1 VKLRTAILSAAL
13 TTGLL
18 VSIPASSETL
28 QEALAMS
35 YARNPDLDAA
45 RALLRVTDEL
55 VPQAQAGWRPTV
67 TLQANTNRNY
77 TNEILGGDGPHT
89 RFRFWNGSQSVQV
102 QIVQPL
108 FRGGRTTAQI
118 SRASNNVQSQR
129 QSLKATEQQVL
140 LLAATAYLDVVR
152 DQVVLDLNRN
162 NESNLQRQLQ
172 ASRDRFRVGEITRTD
187 VSLSESR
194 FSRAT
199 ADKITAAGQLNAS
212 RATYQRVI
220 GEFPKKVAQEN
231 FTFPLPKTLE
241 EAVEQSET
249 QNPNVLAA
257 EYAERASRD
266 NIDDINGSRL
276 PQVNAVGTLSRTWSN
291 NGNTNNNP
299 LSANIVRGDNATIG
313 VQATWQL
320 YSGGLTS
327 SQVRQAKQQT
337 NQRLLE
343 LESQKRGARE
353 TTTRAW
359 EQLQAS
365 RAAIVSRKTQVEA
378 ANLALEGTRQEAL
391 VGSKTVLDTLDAEQ
405 EALNAQTDLV
415 RVQHDEQVAAF
426 QLLAAIGR
434 LTGPDLGLAVAYY
447 DANRNYDR
455 VKNKLFGTD
464 IGE

>member
-1 VKLRTAILSAAL
+1 MKLHKAILSAVL

-18 VSIPASSETL
+18 VSIPASAETL

-35 YARNPDLDAA
+35 YARNPDLDSA
-45 RALLRVTDEL
+45 RALLRATDEL

-67 TLQANTNRNY
+67 TLSANAQRSY
-77 TNEILGGDGPHT
+77 TNEILGGDATHQ
-89 RFRFWNGSQSVQV
+89 RFRFWNSGQSVAV

-108 FRGGRTTAQI
+108 FRGGRTAAQI
-118 SRASNNVQSQR
+118 SRASNSVQQQR

-140 LLAATAYLDVVR
+140 LAAATSYLDVAR
-152 DQVVLDLNRN
+152 DQAVLELNRN

-212 RATYQRVI
+212 RATYQRVV
-220 GEFPKKVAQEN
+220 GEFPKKIVQEN
-231 FTFPLPKTLE
+231 FTFPLPKSLE
-241 EAVEQSET
+241 EAVELAET

-276 PQVNAVGTLSRTWSN
+276 PQVNAVGTVSRNWA
-291 NGNTNNNP
+291 GNTGNP
-299 LSANIVRGDNATIG
+299 LSAPIARTDNATFG

-320 YSGGLTS
+320 YSGGLVS

-337 NQRLLE
+337 GQRLLE
-343 LESQKRGARE
+343 LESQKRLARE
-353 TTTRAW
+353 NAIRAW
-359 EQLQAS
+359 EGLQAS

>member
-1 VKLRTAILSAAL
+1 MKLRNAILTAAL

-18 VSIPASSETL
+18 AALPASAETL

-35 YARNPDLDAA
+35 YARNPDLDSA
-45 RALLRVTDEL
+45 RALLRATDEL
-55 VPQAQAGWRPTV
+55 VPQAQSGWRPTV
-67 TLQANTNRNY
+67 TLQGNATRNW
-77 TNEILGGDGPHT
+77 TNEIIAGQPTHT
-89 RFRFWNGSQSVQV
+89 AFRFWNGSQSVQV

-108 FRGGRTTAQI
+108 FRGGRTVAQI
-118 SRASNNVQSQR
+118 SRASNSVMQQR
-129 QSLKATEQQVL
+129 QALKATEQTVL
-140 LLAATAYLDVVR
+140 LAAATAYLDVVR
-152 DQVVLDLNRN
+152 DQAVLDLNRN

-220 GEFPKKVAQEN
+220 GEFPKKVAQQN
-231 FTFPLPKTLE
+231 FTFPLPKALE
-241 EAVEQSET
+241 DAVEQAEHE
-249 QNPNVLAA
+249 NPSVLAA

-276 PQVNAVGTLSRTWSN
+276 PQVSAVGTLSRTWSSSEP
-291 NGNTNNNP
+291 GNP
-299 LSANIVRGDNATIG
+299 LSANIARGDNATIG
-313 VQATWQL
+313 LQATWQL
-320 YSGGLTS
+320 YSGGLVS

-337 NQRLLE
+337 GQRLLE
-343 LESQKRGARE
+343 LESQKRVARE
-353 TTTRAW
+353 NAIRAW
-359 EQLQAS
+359 EGMVAS
-365 RAAIVSRKTQVEA
+365 RAAIVSRRTQVEA

-405 EALNAQTDLV
+405 EALLAQTDLV

>member
-1 VKLRTAILSAAL
+1 VKLRNAILSVAL
-13 TTGLL
+13 TTGTLAAL
-18 VSIPASSETL
+18 PASAQSL
-28 QEALAMS
+28 QEALAMA
-35 YARNPDLDAA
+35 YARNAELDSA
-45 RALLRVTDEL
+45 RALLRATDEL
-55 VPQAQAGWRPTV
+55 VPQAQAGWRPSV
-67 TLQANTNRNY
+67 TLSANAQRYYSNDVIRA
-77 TNEILGGDGPHT
+77 EPSFGVH
-89 RFRFWNGSQSVQV
+89 FWNGSQTVQV

-108 FRGGRTTAQI
+108 FTGGRTAAQI
-118 SRASNNVQSQR
+118 SRASNNVLAQR
-129 QSLKATEQQVL
+129 QSLKATEQSVL
-140 LLAATAYLDVVR
+140 LAAATAYLDVVR
-152 DQVVLDLNRN
+152 DQAVLELNRN

-220 GEFPKKVAQEN
+220 GEFPKKVVQQTFA
-231 FTFPLPKTLE
+231 FPLPKALE
-241 EAVEQSET
+241 PAIEQSERE
-249 QNPNVLAA
+249 NPAVLAA

-266 NIDDINGSRL
+266 NINDVNGSRL
-276 PQVNAVGTLSRTWSN
+276 PQVSAVGTLSRTWNASQP
-291 NGNTNNNP
+291 NP
-299 LSANIVRGDNATIG
+299 LSTINVSRGDNATVG

-320 YSGGLTS
+320 YTGGLAS
-327 SQVRQAKQQT
+327 SQVRQAKQQAG
-337 NQRLLE
+337 QRILDLE
-343 LESQKRGARE
+343 NQKRIARE
-353 TTTRAW
+353 NAIRAW
-359 EQLQAS
+359 ESLQAS
-365 RAAIVSRKTQVEA
+365 RAAIVSRKAQVEA

-415 RVQHDEQVAAF
+415 RAQHDEQVAAF
-426 QLLAAIGR
+426 TLLAAIGR

-447 DANRNYDR
+447 DASRNYDR